1 MLRKMHRGIATIAI
15 VLPLL
20 FTARLAS
27 AATNVEL
34 IVDDSGSM
42 AQHVTG
48 GRKIDVAKQVLPG
61 LIQDLPADAQI
72 AVRTYGRQRPA
83 HDRDCADMELLTPFG
98 ANTSARILPG
108 VNALKP
114 NGMTPIAASL
124 SSAAKDFAD
133 KESQNNI
140 IILLTDGEEDC
151 NGDPCAASKAL
162 HDAGIHL
169 QVNVI
174 GFNVTDKERPQ
185 LKCIADAASGKYYD
199 AKDAAGLKL
208 AASEVKERVV
218 ATPAPATPSPAPT
231 ATETPFV
238 KPAEPLYGTPIH
250 GGNSFNDGVEP
261 KTGTLYRLDY
271 DQPDGRQDFFKVQV
285 KGGQQL
291 LVTVTGGNA
300 HGIQAEIDDSS
311 RQREGSP
318 AGVGP
323 RAKAQL
329 SLDVADG
336 KDGWYYVLIGRTPY
350 ALTGQDATFQV
361 DLVNQFDAG
370 TDRDAG
376 ASEDRALEIKPGVY
390 PQNNMNDADTLD
402 VFKFTAEA
410 GKTYQFKARP
420 AADGA
425 YMTLSAEDGD
435 GVSLGSGQ
443 SPNAGAL
450 AKLENLK
457 LAKTGAIF
465 VRVAF
470 DRNYGRPAGDYS
482 IAVGPGDIDSP
493 PKPPMR

>member
-1 MLRKMHRGIATIAI
+1 MLRKMHRGVATIAI
-15 VLPLL
+15 VLPIV
-20 FTARLAS
+20 FAARLAS

-61 LIQDLPADAQI
+61 LIQDLPADSQI
-72 AVRTYGRQRPA
+72 AVRTYGRQHPA

-124 SSAAKDFAD
+124 SSAAKDFAG

-185 LKCIADAASGKYYD
+185 LRCIANAAAGKYYD

-238 KPAEPLYGTPIH
+238 KPAEGLYGQPIH
-250 GGNSFNDGVEP
+250 GGNSFNDAAP
-261 KTGTLYRLDY
+261 IKTGVLYHLDY
-271 DQPDGRQDFFKVQV
+271 HQPTDREDFFKIDV
-285 KGGQQL
+285 KGGQRL
-291 LVTVTGGNA
+291 SVTGLSGNTYGMGFELNDPQHQSLGAASSWPGRQKATLA
-300 HGIQAEIDDSS
+300 HDF
-311 RQREGSP
+311 
-318 AGVGP
+318 
-323 RAKAQL
+323 
-329 SLDVADG
+329 ADG
-336 KDGWYYVLIGRTPY
+336 QDGTYFFLLGKCGSAVGIGP
-350 ALTGQDATFQV
+350 DATFQL
-361 DLVNQFDAG
+361 DFIDQSDSG
-370 TDRDAG
+370 SGRDAG
-376 ASEDRALEIKPGVY
+376 SSDDRALEIKPGVY
-390 PQNNMNDADTLD
+390 PRNNMNTVDTLD
-402 VFKFTAEA
+402 EFKFKADAGTAY
-410 GKTYQFKARP
+410 TFKARSGNDNGSIILH
-420 AADGA
+420 AVD
-425 YMTLSAEDGD
+425 SD
-435 GVSLGSGQ
+435 GVVLGDGQ
-443 SPNAGAL
+443 SPNAGAV
-450 AKLENLK
+450 AKMENLK
-457 LAKTGAIF
+457 LAKAGWIF
-465 VRVAF
+465 VKVRYY
-470 DRNYGRPAGDYS
+470 DSNNSGDYS
-482 IAVGPGDIDSP
+482 FALGPGDIDSP
-493 PKPPMR
+493 AKPPPR